1 MVEKSI
7 TVRAGYGLGAI
18 PGFTWQSLTTF
29 RRRNP
34 FKLRS
39 AKILLGGS
47 NGLQDRRHWP
57 LGHSSAHAGT
67 QLGGAT
73 RTNSSSCTRS
83 GRRM

>member
-1 MVEKSI
+1 MLVMTASEIFVFFDMTSPWGLLLRLGGFMVEKSI

-47 NGLQDRRHWP
+47 NGLQDRRH
-57 LGHSSAHAGT
+57 
-67 QLGGAT
+67 
-73 RTNSSSCTRS
+73 
-83 GRRM
+83 